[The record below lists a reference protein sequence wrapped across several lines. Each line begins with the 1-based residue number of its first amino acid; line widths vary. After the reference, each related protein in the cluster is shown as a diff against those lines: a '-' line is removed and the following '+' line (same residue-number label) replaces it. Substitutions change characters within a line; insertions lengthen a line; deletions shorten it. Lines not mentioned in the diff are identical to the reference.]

1 MISKDVI
8 RECTEANE
16 TSTRD
21 YLNRFFHIEELD
33 FSQFKQTRLAEL
45 RSMLVEDIK
54 KVPGSSFSRI
64 SWLVPVDSLQ
74 APDALVEMRDIEV
87 PEHLGDLRCYRFA
100 LRYPIDEFIRGYY
113 CGNLKELDLEERV
126 AAFWVEKRK
135 IGLIPVFYPSSLLP
149 FIHHQCPII
158 EGAMK
163 KYKKLESLKELQHL
177 VSGLS
182 PYTGCG
188 RPKRDFKI

>member
-8 RECTEANE
+8 RECTEASEASIRN
-16 TSTRD
+16 
-21 YLNRFFHIEELD
+21 YLHQFFHIEELD
-33 FSQFKQTRLAEL
+33 FSQFKQKMFAQSMLAED
-45 RSMLVEDIK
+45 VK
-54 KVPGSSFSRI
+54 KVPGSSFSRV
-64 SWLVPVDSLQ
+64 SWLTPTDPLQ
-74 APDALVEMRDIEV
+74 APDALVEVRDIEV

-100 LRYPIDEFIRGYY
+100 LRYPINEFIRGYY

-126 AAFWVEKRK
+126 AAFWVEKRR
-135 IGLIPVFYPSSLLP
+135 IELIPVFYPSSLLP

-177 VSGLS
+177 VFGLS